1 MDTIKFAKI
10 RPDAIIPSYGRK
22 GDGCLDI
29 FPCFDEESIT
39 IDAHDVALIP
49 TGICAT
55 FPENYRINI
64 RERGSNTKSC
74 LQVMAG
80 VCDSNY
86 TGEYFVALY
95 NANRVPVV
103 LSKNVKEL
111 ERGINYIFVPYNKA
125 VAQLA
130 IEYNPI
136 VNIEEVNVEEITS
149 LKTERGDGKLG
160 SSGR

>member
-1 MDTIKFAKI
+1 
-10 RPDAIIPSYGRK
+10 
-22 GDGCLDI
+22 
-29 FPCFDEESIT
+29 
-39 IDAHDVALIP
+39 
-49 TGICAT
+49 
-55 FPENYRINI
+55 
-64 RERGSNTKSC
+64 
-74 LQVMAG
+74 MAG